1 MRVYQQHLSEI
12 QALGAQLIT
21 VSPML
26 PDNSL
31 SFAEK
36 LELKFEV
43 LSDVGNKTA
52 REYGLVWT
60 LPEPLREVYKG
71 FGINIPGDNGDDSWE
86 LPVPGTYVV
95 AKDGTVKLA
104 FADTNHT
111 IRLEP
116 AAILDALRNL

>member
-1 MRVYQQHLSEI
+1 M
-12 QALGAQLIT
+12 GAQLIT

-36 LELKFEV
+36 NELTFEV

-60 LPEPLREVYKG
+60 LPEPLREVYTK
-71 FGINIPGDNGDDSWE
+71 FGLDIPGDNGDDSWE
-86 LPVPGTYVV
+86 LPVPGAYVV
-95 AKDGTVKLA
+95 AQDGKVKLA

-111 IRLEP
+111 KRLEP
-116 AAILDALRNL
+116 AAILDALKGLS